1 MPLPARDFDPTE
13 TGVPCQI
20 LKALGHHLIIA
31 TPEGKP
37 VSADPIMVTGK
48 GLGPLRAVLRANA
61 QGRAAYHALTRSA
74 EFQAPITYA
83 AINPAEYDALLLP
96 GGHAKGMRPYLES
109 PLLQA
114 VVVSFFAAD
123 KPVAA
128 ICHGTLLA
136 ARSVAA
142 NGKSVLHGRK
152 TTGLTRAQELLAW
165 GMTRAWMKD
174 YYRTY
179 PTPLET
185 EIRTLLASPADFIP
199 GPAAIKRDRPDR
211 LERGFTVLDGKYLSA
226 RWPGDA
232 HRFANEFAA
241 LLQQEV

>member
-1 MPLPARDFDPTE
+1 MPLPAHGFDPTE
-13 TGVPCQI
+13 TGVPCKI
-20 LKALGHHLIIA
+20 LKALGHRITIA

-37 VSADPIMVTGK
+37 ASADPIMVTGK

-61 QGRAAYHALTRSA
+61 QGRAAYHALTQSA
-74 EFQAPITYA
+74 EFQTPISYN
-83 AINPAEYDALLLP
+83 AIKPADYDALLLP

-109 PLLQA
+109 PVLQN
-114 VVVSFFAAD
+114 VVTAFFAAD
-123 KPVAA
+123 KPVGA
-128 ICHGTLLA
+128 ICHGTLLV
-136 ARSVAA
+136 ARSKAA
-142 NGKSVLHGRK
+142 DGKSVLFGRI
-152 TTGLTRAQELLAW
+152 TTSLTRAQELLAW

-179 PTPLET
+179 STPLET

-199 GPAAIKRDRPDR
+199 GPSSVKRDGPDR
-211 LERGFTVLDGKYLSA
+211 LKRGFTVLDGKYLSA

-241 LLQQEV
+241 LLR